1 MGIWLVPS
9 FLTVISSRDH
19 WYFDVYMLWSYLA
32 CWLWKVSFLIVFPF
46 ISLLRLIL
54 CDFAL
59 GFHGSFFDWK
69 LLLLFKT
76 SSNNADTCSSTYYKR
91 CCVTAIWFILLILPV
106 TWSLFAFECYVGK
119 EMKKSKLRFKQMFL
133 PSISSVT
140 NKNNELWK
148 TVRLT
153 SFQKPQ
159 FQSVLIFFM
168 FSHLYLLLYLLSH
181 LYHLLMS

>member
-1 MGIWLVPS
+1 MVRWLEI
-9 FLTVISSRDH
+9 VIVIQT
-19 WYFDVYMLWSYLA
+19 F
-32 CWLWKVSFLIVFPF
+32 
-46 ISLLRLIL
+46 
-54 CDFAL
+54 
-59 GFHGSFFDWK
+59 
-69 LLLLFKT
+69 
-76 SSNNADTCSSTYYKR
+76 SNNADTRSSTYYKR

-148 TVRLT
+148 TVRLK

-168 FSHLYLLLYLLSH
+168 FSHLYLSFVFAELFIPSFNVLSGYFYVP
-181 LYHLLMS
+181 LNLVAVPTAYILVNFVTQLV

>member
-1 MGIWLVPS
+1 
-9 FLTVISSRDH
+9 
-19 WYFDVYMLWSYLA
+19 MLWSYLA
-32 CWLWKVSFLIVFPF
+32 CWLWNVSFLIVFPF
-46 ISLLRLIL
+46 ISLVV
-54 CDFAL
+54 
-59 GFHGSFFDWK
+59 DWK
-69 LLLLFKT
+69 LVSLLNF
-76 SSNNADTCSSTYYKR
+76 SNKADTRSSSYYKR

-119 EMKKSKLRFKQMFL
+119 EMKKWKLRFKQMFL

-140 NKNNELWK
+140 NKNNELLK

-168 FSHLYLLLYLLSH
+168 FSYLYLLLYLLSH
-181 LYHLLMS
+181 LYHLLMP

>member
-1 MGIWLVPS
+1 
-9 FLTVISSRDH
+9 
-19 WYFDVYMLWSYLA
+19 MLWSYLA
-32 CWLWKVSFLIVFPF
+32 CWLWNVSFLIVFPF
-46 ISLLRLIL
+46 ISLVV
-54 CDFAL
+54 
-59 GFHGSFFDWK
+59 DWK
-69 LLLLFKT
+69 LVSLLNF
-76 SSNNADTCSSTYYKR
+76 SNKADTRSSSYYKR
-91 CCVTAIWFILLILPV
+91 CCVTTIWFILLILPV
-106 TWSLFAFECYVGK
+106 TWSLFAFERYVGK

-159 FQSVLIFFM
+159 FQSVLILFM

>member
-1 MGIWLVPS
+1 M
-9 FLTVISSRDH
+9 VICVSRDCMKTTYCFSFH
-19 WYFDVYMLWSYLA
+19 FFTAILPWAFMVR
-32 CWLWKVSFLIVFPF
+32 WLEIVIVIQNF
-46 ISLLRLIL
+46 
-54 CDFAL
+54 
-59 GFHGSFFDWK
+59 
-69 LLLLFKT
+69 
-76 SSNNADTCSSTYYKR
+76 SNNADTRSSTYYKR
-91 CCVTAIWFILLILPV
+91 CCVTAIRFILLILPV
-106 TWSLFAFECYVGK
+106 TWSLFAFERYVGK

-159 FQSVLIFFM
+159 FQSVLILFM
-168 FSHLYLLLYLLSH
+168 FSHLYLLLYFLSH